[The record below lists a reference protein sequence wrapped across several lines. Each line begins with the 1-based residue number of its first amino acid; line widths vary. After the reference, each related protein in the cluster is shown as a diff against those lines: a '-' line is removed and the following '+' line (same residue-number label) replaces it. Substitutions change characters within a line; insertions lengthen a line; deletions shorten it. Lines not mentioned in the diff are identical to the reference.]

1 MAELTADGHRIT
13 QEISQRHGFSAEA
26 VTSMLSA
33 VAAGGGTQAQF
44 THPEFGGM
52 GQWSSGG
59 MIMIGDMFNTQLA
72 GRVSSLCQELS
83 SLVHDH
89 QMFAPPP
96 VSQSQSQGGGWS
108 SPGSGTGVSLF
119 VQAQPWWPGDL
130 GAPASTGGQN
140 DLRYAYFPEARR
152 LAIEIGGRVT
162 TYDTGEHQIGAFSQ
176 QQSGDQTLTFTSQFG
191 VVRVSDLP
199 VVAGGPPAHP
209 MTVNAPE
216 ETPLPQPLIDPPAP
230 SGAGSEVFELIEKLA
245 DLHAKGILNDA
256 EFETKKSELLARL

>member
-1 MAELTADGHRIT
+1 MAELTADGHRIA
-13 QEISQRHGFSAEA
+13 QEISHRHGFSTDA
-26 VTSMLSA
+26 VASMLSA
-33 VAAGGGTQAQF
+33 VAEGGGTQAQF
-44 THPEFGGM
+44 SHPEFGGM

-89 QMFAPPP
+89 QMFPPAP

-108 SPGSGTGVSLF
+108 GSGSGVSLF
-119 VQAQPWWPGDL
+119 VQTSPWWPVDL

-140 DLRYAYFPEARR
+140 DLRYAHFPDARR

-162 TYDTGEHQIGAFSQ
+162 TYDTGEHQIGGFSQ

-199 VVAGGPPAHP
+199 VVTGAPPP
-209 MTVNAPE
+209 REVRVDAPE
-216 ETPLPQPLIDPPAP
+216 VAPPRPSRTDPPAP
-230 SGAGSEVFELIEKLA
+230 GGAGGDVFELIEKLA
-245 DLHAKGILNDA
+245 ELHAKGILNDA
-256 EFETKKSELLARL
+256 EFEAKKSELLARL